1 MPKYYASMM
10 CADMKKLEQE
20 IWSLEEAL
28 IDGYHLDVM
37 DGSFVPNFALGL
49 GDIKAIRKL
58 TKKTLDVHL
67 MINNPENHIDLFIN
81 LGADMISFHLNS
93 TKHVDKLIN
102 NISSKGVK
110 VGIALNPSESLEE
123 LRYIIEKLDF
133 VLVMGVNPG
142 FAGQKYIEYTDEK
155 IRDLKKLIDSRNLDV
170 KIYLDGAVTKERVK
184 YLNEE
189 GVEGYILGTSLL
201 FNKPEDYKSII
212 KKIV

>member
-1 MPKYYASMM
+1 MAKYYASMM

-201 FNKPEDYKSII
+201 FNKPEDYKSIM